1 MEKVNCAICDMDD
14 TKRILIKNSF
24 NIVRCKSCGL
34 IYINP
39 RPTEEELINFYSSKS
54 DRDKSYQKIN
64 GDRKNIE
71 KLKNRLNIIEKFSE
85 NRGNILD
92 IGCSTGLFL
101 KMARDVGWEVYGNDI
116 DEDKIK
122 YAKENYGL
130 DVQCREL
137 METKF
142 PDDYFDVVTL
152 FDSLEHMSKPLN
164 TLKEISRILNQNGF
178 LLLSTPNIG
187 GLLPRLTYTLFART
201 IGAWEHP
208 APPAHLYQ
216 FSKRTIKRLLGKAG
230 YKVIKLITEPIPFKY
245 TMGKLEN
252 AIVDA
257 LKERRKKNATQKISS
272 NLNET
277 ITRHQYLKSIPR
289 KIVRETCCILVG
301 LVYSLAKLLK
311 RQDSMLV
318 IASKKEQC

>member
-1 MEKVNCAICDMDD
+1 MEKVNCIICDMDN
-14 TKRILIKNSF
+14 TKRLLVKNSF
-24 NIVRCKSCGL
+24 NIVMCRNCSL

-39 RPTEEELINFYSSKS
+39 RPTAEELINFYLSKT
-54 DRDKSYQKIN
+54 DRNKSYQKIN

-71 KLKNRLNIIEKFSE
+71 KLENRLNIIEKFSE
-85 NRGNILD
+85 NRGKILD

-101 KMARDVGWEVYGNDI
+101 KIARDVDWEVYGNDI

-137 METKF
+137 IETKF

-152 FDSLEHMSKPLN
+152 FDSLEHMTEPLN
-164 TLKEISRILNQNGF
+164 TLKEISRILNQNGI

-187 GLLPRLTYTLFART
+187 GLLPRLTYILFART

-208 APPAHLYQ
+208 TPPAHLYQ
-216 FSKRTIKRLLGKAG
+216 FSKRTIKRLLEKAG
-230 YKVIKLITEPIPFKY
+230 YKVIKFTTEPIPFKY
-245 TMGKLEN
+245 TVGKLEN
-252 AIVDA
+252 SIFGA
-257 LKERRKKNATQKISS
+257 LKERRKKNATQKIPS

-277 ITRHQYLKSIPR
+277 ITHHQYLKSTPR
-289 KIVRETCCILVG
+289 KMVRGICWVLVG
-301 LVYSLAKLLK
+301 FIYPLAKLL
-311 RQDSMLV
+311 RREDSMLV

>member
-1 MEKVNCAICDMDD
+1 MDN
-14 TKRILIKNSF
+14 TKRLLIKDYF
-24 NIVRCKSCGL
+24 NIVRCKNCGL
-34 IYINP
+34 IYVNP
-39 RPTEEELINFYSSKS
+39 RPAAEELINFYSSKS

-85 NRGNILD
+85 NRGKILD

-101 KMARDVGWEVYGNDI
+101 KIARDVDWKVYGNDV

-142 PDDYFDVVTL
+142 PHDYFDVVTL
-152 FDSLEHMSKPLN
+152 FDSLEHMTEPLN
-164 TLKEISRILNQNGF
+164 TLKEISRILNQNGI

-187 GLLPRLTYTLFART
+187 GLLPRLTYILFART

-208 APPAHLYQ
+208 TPPAHLYQ
-216 FSKRTIKRLLGKAG
+216 FSKRTIKRLLEKAG
-230 YKVIKLITEPIPFKY
+230 YKVIKFTTEPIPFKY
-245 TMGKLEN
+245 TVGKLEN
-252 AIVDA
+252 SIVDA
-257 LKERRKKNATQKISS
+257 LKGKIDKTTIQRSFSNPKRAIPTPCNFNSVSRK
-272 NLNET
+272 L
-277 ITRHQYLKSIPR
+277 
-289 KIVRETCCILVG
+289 VRIICWILVG
-301 LVYSLAKLLK
+301 MIYPLAKLLK
-311 RQDSMLV
+311 MEDSMLV
-318 IASKKEQC
+318 GTRKK